1 MRGGCLLLTTVLLK
15 RQPLRLATHG
25 LVRYSLRDF
34 RIGAVEVDLLSGW
47 VSSGGRL
54 PCVTVVVRG
63 LELRLE
69 AFRPQGGGGSIEGEM
84 RRAPRVVFDFCIY
97 FAWGDALTRK
107 TLFLRRRFFG
117 GVPVCELADVITM
130 CDSFGI

>member
-1 MRGGCLLLTTVLLK
+1 MSTVWGGYLFWGAGYLLTATELLK

-25 LVRYSLRDF
+25 LVGYGLQGF
-34 RIGAVEVDLLSGW
+34 RLGAVEVDLLSGW

-69 AFRPQGGGGSIEGEM
+69 AFRLQGDRGSVGGE
-84 RRAPRVVFDFCIY
+84 C
-97 FAWGDALTRK
+97 
-107 TLFLRRRFFG
+107 
-117 GVPVCELADVITM
+117 GV
-130 CDSFGI
+130 